1 MNFHSD
7 TIAAIATP
15 VGEGSVSIIRIS
27 GQGALPIASKLFRSP
42 NGESV
47 GEITPHRVH
56 FGIIHDPANGQCID
70 EVLLT
75 WFKAPKSFTAED
87 VVEIS
92 AHGGLFVSSRILG
105 LILDQGAHPAEPGEF
120 TRRAFTNGRIDL
132 SQAEAVADLIAA
144 ASERALQS
152 AIGQLK
158 GQLSEQL
165 NGLYDRLLSILSQIE
180 AAIDFPE
187 EDLDFEESDRS
198 ENEIRSIREEVDAL
212 IRTYRQGKIFREGV
226 SVALVGKPNVGKS
239 SLLNALLQEDRAIV
253 TPHPGTT
260 RDTIEE
266 RVRIRDIHINIIDS
280 AGLRSHPETIEEEG
294 IRRTRSAVE
303 RADLVLVI
311 FDRSQPLDAN
321 DDLMHREV
329 GDKTKLIIVNKC
341 DLRED
346 WPASV
351 LKEKFPD
358 AEPIL
363 ISAKVAR
370 GLDTLVDSIH
380 SHILE
385 GPAPGEGIFITRE
398 RHRTHLAQASE
409 ALKKTLDSLEQKL
422 SEEFVATDLTIAMNH
437 LGAILGKTIEDDLL
451 DQIFS
456 TFCIGK

>member
-1 MNFHSD
+1 MDF
-7 TIAAIATP
+7 
-15 VGEGSVSIIRIS
+15 
-27 GQGALPIASKLFRSP
+27 K
-42 NGESV
+42 ES
-47 GEITPHRVH
+47 
-56 FGIIHDPANGQCID
+56 N
-70 EVLLT
+70 
-75 WFKAPKSFTAED
+75 
-87 VVEIS
+87 
-92 AHGGLFVSSRILG
+92 
-105 LILDQGAHPAEPGEF
+105 
-120 TRRAFTNGRIDL
+120 
-132 SQAEAVADLIAA
+132 
-144 ASERALQS
+144 
-152 AIGQLK
+152 
-158 GQLSEQL
+158 
-165 NGLYDRLLSILSQIE
+165 
-180 AAIDFPE
+180 
-187 EDLDFEESDRS
+187 RS
-198 ENEIRSIREEVDAL
+198 ESKIRSVREEVDAL
-212 IRTYRQGKIFREGV
+212 IRTYRQGKIFREGA

-363 ISAKVAR
+363 ISAKVPR

-380 SHILE
+380 SHILD